1 MNQDAIFK
9 ELTPVFAEIFDDDSV
24 DISPQTTA
32 DDVPGWDSLSNVRL
46 MIALENKFKIRL
58 KAVEISRLKNVG
70 ELAQL
75 IKSKLT

>member
-1 MNQDAIFK
+1 MDQDAIFK
-9 ELTPVFAEIFDDDSV
+9 ELTPVFAEIFDDDAIQV
-24 DISPQTTA
+24 SPQTTA
-32 DDVPGWDSLSNVRL
+32 DDVAGWDSLSNVRL

-75 IKSKLT
+75 IKSKLA